1 MTDYRKSFGPLAP
14 LIGVWTGFGIDIV
27 PDGKGGKLS
36 SPFLQQVTLE
46 VIPLLTYGSQTVRA
60 LRYACLDWGINDK
73 SKPESMFPV
82 YEENGYF
89 IWIPEENAIV
99 LQISNP
105 RGLGVL
111 ASGSPERGNS
121 FTVTAEQK
129 HVSVTRYL
137 HSFEQV
143 IGYEASV
150 EFLGADTI
158 RYANDTLLKLGD
170 GSTFHQ
176 TDTTTLKR
184 YS

>member
-1 MTDYRKSFGPLAP
+1 MTDYRKSLGPLAP

-150 EFLGADTI
+150 ESLVPI
-158 RYANDTLLKLGD
+158 RFVTPM
-170 GSTFHQ
+170 T
-176 TDTTTLKR
+176 R
-184 YS
+184 C